1 MDDEDCL
8 LGLRYAILL
17 TKKVNEMHL
26 TVVCELH
33 WNEVFYDLHELSLC
47 VATDQLLL
55 SQVVFDMFVMMSL
68 AGIFI

>member
-1 MDDEDCL
+1 
-8 LGLRYAILL
+8 
-17 TKKVNEMHL
+17 MHL
-26 TVVCELH
+26 TVVCEMH
-33 WNEVFYDLHELSLC
+33 WSEVFYDLHELSVC